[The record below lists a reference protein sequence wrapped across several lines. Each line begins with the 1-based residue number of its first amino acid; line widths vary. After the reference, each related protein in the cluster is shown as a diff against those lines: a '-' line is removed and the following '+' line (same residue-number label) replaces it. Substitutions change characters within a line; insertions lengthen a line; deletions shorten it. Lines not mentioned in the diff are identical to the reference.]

1 VDSWLTEAAGKLGLS
16 EADLR
21 PDDETI
27 LLDQARIA
35 AHESARTNAPLY
47 CYLLGLAVG
56 RSGRDLHELVG

>member
-1 VDSWLTEAAGKLGLS
+1 VDAWLTEAAGRLGLS
-16 EADLR
+16 EADLG
-21 PDDETI
+21 PDDETT

-56 RSGRDLHELVG
+56 RSGRDLDELVG